1 LFVTVF
7 SAKKRTEKILSKS
20 RLIQAVEPKANER
33 EPAVVDE
40 AEDKM
45 EQADLVPNHV
55 AQDSRL
61 HTQTRNSS
69 RR

>member
-1 LFVTVF
+1 LFVSVL

-20 RLIQAVEPKANER
+20 RRIQAAETKENEL

-40 AEDKM
+40 DEDKV
-45 EQADLVPNHV
+45 EQTDLVPNHV

-69 RR
+69 QR

>member
-1 LFVTVF
+1 M
-7 SAKKRTEKILSKS
+7 
-20 RLIQAVEPKANER
+20 EPKAKEP

-40 AEDKM
+40 DQDKV
-45 EQADLVPNHV
+45 EQTDLVANHV